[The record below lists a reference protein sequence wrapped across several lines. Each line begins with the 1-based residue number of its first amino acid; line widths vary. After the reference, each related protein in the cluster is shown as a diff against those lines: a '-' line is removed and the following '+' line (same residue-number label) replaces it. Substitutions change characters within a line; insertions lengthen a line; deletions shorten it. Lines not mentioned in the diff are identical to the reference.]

1 MSNTKFGTVGLTLA
15 AAVFLMAQAPQGPS
29 KPDSPQVKALV
40 EKAKKDGGTMWAT
53 EAHFFCED
61 PHANSLNDPF
71 LEPTKI
77 FDNVYALGRAGT
89 TIYGITTSAGMILI
103 DTGYPNE
110 AESVLIDQMKKVN
123 LDPAQVKMIV
133 LGHGHADHF
142 GGAPYFQEH
151 YGSHVYLTQADWDFM
166 EHPPAARGGGK
177 APKGPPPAMPKHD
190 MVITEG
196 QPIVLGDEKIMPY
209 YIPGHTPGSAGF
221 IFQVKDNGKT
231 HTAAIYGGTILTPGP
246 ISDENLAIYLKSV
259 AHFREET
266 KKAKVDVELQN
277 HSLYDNIQDKIAKLK
292 ERKKG
297 EPNPFVVGQG
307 NYQKFMDVMYDCS
320 QVNVDRRKD
329 QASSTR

>member
-1 MSNTKFGTVGLTLA
+1 MSIMKLRAVLPGLALA
-15 AAVFLMAQAPQGPS
+15 VALGCLLVAQESAPS

-89 TIYGITTSAGMILI
+89 TMYAITTSAGIILI

-151 YGSHVYLTQADWDFM
+151 YGTHVYLTQADWDFM
-166 EHPPAARGGGK
+166 EHPPAARGGGGK

-196 QPIVLGDEKIMPY
+196 QPIKLGEETIMPY
-209 YIPGHTPGSAGF
+209 DIPGHTPGSAGF
-221 IFQVKDNGKT
+221 IFTVKDNGKT
-231 HTAAIYGGTILTPGP
+231 HVGRALRRDDPDTRPDLGRKFGDLFEIGRPLPGRNEEGEGGCRTSESLAVRQYPG
-246 ISDENLAIYLKSV
+246 
-259 AHFREET
+259 
-266 KKAKVDVELQN
+266 
-277 HSLYDNIQDKIAKLK
+277 
-292 ERKKG
+292 
-297 EPNPFVVGQG
+297 
-307 NYQKFMDVMYDCS
+307 
-320 QVNVDRRKD
+320 
-329 QASSTR
+329 QARQA